1 MKIGTIIRSKQPEIL
16 DELHKANNKLV
27 HKHKHKH
34 RRDKQEHLSF
44 LNYKSMMEEGH
55 VYKRV
60 KGGAWRQ
67 VK

>member
-1 MKIGTIIRSKQPEIL
+1 MKIGTIIRSKQPGVYR
-16 DELHKANNKLV
+16 KLNE
-27 HKHKHKH
+27 KLKR

>member
-1 MKIGTIIRSKQPEIL
+1 MKIGTIIRSKQPGVYR
-16 DELHKANNKLV
+16 KLNE
-27 HKHKHKH
+27 KLKR

-44 LNYKSMMEEGH
+44 LNYKSMMEERH

>member
-1 MKIGTIIRSKQPEIL
+1 MKIGTIVRNKQPNIL
-16 DELHKANNKLV
+16 NKL
-27 HKHKHKH
+27 HNKKSKYKKRKH

-44 LNYKSMMEEGH
+44 SYVQNMMEEGH
-55 VYKRV
+55 VYKRT